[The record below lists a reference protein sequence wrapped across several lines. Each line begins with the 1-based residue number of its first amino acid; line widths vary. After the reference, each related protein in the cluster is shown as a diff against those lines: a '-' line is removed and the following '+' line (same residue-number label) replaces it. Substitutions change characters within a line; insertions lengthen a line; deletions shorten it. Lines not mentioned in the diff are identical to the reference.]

1 MKSPLTAA
9 TPVRLALLAALGVAA
24 TAANAQSMVTA
35 RVLGAQPV
43 VEQVPVQEC
52 GPNRASGTGAAV
64 GAVTGGLIGSQ
75 IGRGNGHIAGAILGA
90 LGGAVLGNTAEAYN
104 NGYGGCA
111 TRYSQR
117 VTGYDVTYEYQG
129 RQYQTRTAQAP
140 GQWLQVPAPYGYEGQ
155 QQEYGYGNGGYNS
168 GSYNSGVQTY
178 PVQPAPVSAY
188 PVAPA
193 YSAYPAVS
201 APVVTAPP
209 AVAYPYPAQPVVQA
223 PYPVAYPQPYVYP
236 APVYQAY
243 PAPVYVQPAPRYVA
257 PVGVSLS
264 VGGRIGRHS
273 GAGIGVGF

>member
-117 VTGYDVTYEYQG
+117 VTGYDVVYEVAG
-129 RQYQTRTAQAP
+129 RSYQTRMAQAP
-140 GQWLQVPAPYGYEGQ
+140 GQWIQVPAPDAYHG
-155 QQEYGYGNGGYNS
+155 
-168 GSYNSGVQTY
+168 
-178 PVQPAPVSAY
+178 QPAWGAGEVQSY
-188 PVAPA
+188 PVAPPSLA
-193 YSAYPAVS
+193 GYPMPVYPAAGES
-201 APVVTAPP
+201 SGVVTAPP
-209 AVAYPYPAQPVVQA
+209 AWGGQPYPVPYPGGYGPVVPQGYAA
-223 PYPVAYPQPYVYP
+223 PYPPAYAPPAYPVYP
-236 APVYQAY
+236 AYPPAAYAPPPV
-243 PAPVYVQPAPRYVA
+243 RYVA
-257 PVGVSLS
+257 PVGVNLS
-264 VGGRIGRHS
+264 IGGVIGGRGRGH
-273 GAGIGVGF
+273 GHWGVGIGSGW

>member
-155 QQEYGYGNGGYNS
+155 QQDYGYNNGGYNS
-168 GSYNSGVQTY
+168 GSYSNGVQTY